1 MRTRL
6 VRTEN
11 RKWWTVAVLSLALFM
26 IMLDNRPH
34 SASSTVRVRQRLGT
48 SEG

>member
-1 MRTRL
+1 MRPRL

-11 RKWWTVAVLSLALFM
+11 RKWM
-26 IMLDNRPH
+26 IMLDNRPDTG
-34 SASSTVRVRQRLGT
+34 SSTVRVRRRLGT